1 MAHSLEEL
9 KKVQER
15 RNEVKIRTEDGEN
28 VQSIAVSMG
37 ISETTVTNDRRFL
50 KKHKMLRT
58 PIEKRRDE
66 VKKRTEEGESIQQI
80 ADALNILPSIV
91 EHDREILRKQG
102 RLNFREEEIAKRRDE
117 VNKRSGEGE
126 TEEQIADEL
135 GISIKTVQNDKAFL
149 REQKILKEPT
159 KVKRK
164 SRKLNLKIQERRE
177 EVKERTQN
185 NETNEQ
191 IAQALEVSIRTIEE
205 DKKFLVEQGRLK
217 KETKTERRRKEVKRR
232 IKMKETK
239 EQIARALRVTVKTIE
254 NDIRFLN
261 KERQKEVKRRMEE
274 NETEEQ
280 IAEALD
286 VSVEIVKEDIE
297 YISTKTLSREE
308 RLDEEE
314 KLIKA
319 KMTVGEIAERMNM
332 HPSSIK
338 QDRKYLKEQKR
349 ITGKEKS
356 ITKVERNFQKRL
368 KRLERL
374 LREEASKEQKKTK
387 KQMAKELNVSVA
399 TIEKDIR
406 ILREQKE
413 QEFAEWSK
421 EIIKRYEKFYGQS
434 ASIKRFEQYLTLCK
448 ERYEQTLI
456 EEEHLL
462 PIKYAAIATETYS
475 NIAFYIKLCI
485 RFNQFEEAMKFAKS
499 YVSCETFS
507 QEEKGKIKKSIVECE
522 KFCQA
527 IRMINNPAISDETI
541 RQVTG
546 LSKVEIALLRKK
558 AEKRA
563 NGDSEIKTKE
573 EAPEVRKHEENDDGD
588 ELERA

>member
-135 GISIKTVQNDKAFL
+135 GISVKTVQNDKAFL

-159 KVKRK
+159 K
-164 SRKLNLKIQERRE
+164 
-177 EVKERTQN
+177 
-185 NETNEQ
+185 
-191 IAQALEVSIRTIEE
+191 
-205 DKKFLVEQGRLK
+205 
-217 KETKTERRRKEVKRR
+217 
-232 IKMKETK
+232 
-239 EQIARALRVTVKTIE
+239 
-254 NDIRFLN
+254 IRFLN